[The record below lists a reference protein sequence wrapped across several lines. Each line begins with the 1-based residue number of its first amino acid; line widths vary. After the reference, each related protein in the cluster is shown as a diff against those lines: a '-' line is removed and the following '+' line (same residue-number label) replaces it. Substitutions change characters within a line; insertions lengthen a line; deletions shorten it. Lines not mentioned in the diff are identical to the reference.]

1 MIHRTYWVF
10 SYLGL
15 MTFWASFIMGFRH
28 DPDAPASNIWFNILI
43 YAAFIA
49 VHIALTI
56 PAVKRTIYGS
66 RAGTP
71 VERQIY
77 IVITVVTWV
86 ALYWLHRPVAGLS
99 WTSPAWLRYIGLC
112 AMLITLVGFFEFATF
127 AELDQLLG
135 MSAVGLSHTVDS
147 KTPLM
152 TDGPYARV
160 RHPMYRAA
168 FFANFA
174 SLLIHPNAGQLLF
187 AVMVTAS
194 FLGFIPFEEH
204 QLLAAR
210 GDEYRAY
217 MAQTPYRVFR
227 GIW

>member
-1 MIHRTYWVF
+1 MIKRAYRGF

-28 DPDAPASNIWFNILI
+28 AADAPMTNLWFNIAI

-49 VHIALTI
+49 VHIALTM
-56 PAVKRTIYGS
+56 PVAKQAIYGS

-71 VERQIY
+71 FERQIY

-86 ALYWLHRPVAGLS
+86 LLYWLHKPVPGFA
-99 WTSPAWLRYIGLC
+99 WTAPAWLRYVGLC
-112 AMLITLVGFFEFATF
+112 AMLLALVAFYEFATF
-127 AELDQLLG
+127 AGLDQLLG
-135 MSAVGLSHTVDS
+135 IAAGLSHSVGAE
-147 KTPLM
+147 TPLM
-152 TDGPYARV
+152 TDGPYASV

-168 FFANFA
+168 FFACAA

-187 AVMVTAS
+187 AAMVTVS
-194 FLGFIPFEEH
+194 FVGFIPFEEH
-204 QLLAAR
+204 QLLKAR

-217 MAQTPYRVFR
+217 ITRTPYRVFR
-227 GIW
+227 GVW